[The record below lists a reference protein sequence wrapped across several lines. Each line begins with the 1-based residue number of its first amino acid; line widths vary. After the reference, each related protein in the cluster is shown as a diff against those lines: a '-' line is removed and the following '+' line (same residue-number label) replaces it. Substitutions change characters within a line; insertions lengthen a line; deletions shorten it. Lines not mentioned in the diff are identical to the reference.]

1 MPAVLW
7 GLDFIIAAA
16 CTRWDAP
23 AAQLCLCFVFL
34 VIIETVYCTW
44 KICKFSQLLRT
55 ILFVIP
61 FLWREWQFT
70 VQRTASSQEELSHGL
85 PNQDRNGNR
94 HRCLRISTVIANR
107 KEKYG
112 TCKAAQQLWSFPLTS
127 DSALS
132 PRPFVPLA
140 AAWPLSPAC
149 FSVCISAFLSYYILP
164 FLSAGDCI
172 SPAVWQLVWSS
183 PPPVLLV
190 WTSPPPPHCNHWWER
205 GEHTK
210 GSSLSHCKH
219 LIWELSLRATRM
231 SALTVEG
238 ASWTSSDRT

>member
-16 CTRWDAP
+16 CMRWDAP

-55 ILFVIP
+55 ILFVIS

-85 PNQDRNGNR
+85 PNQDCNGNHR
-94 HRCLRISTVIANR
+94 RCLWISMVIANR

-112 TCKAAQQLWSFPLTS
+112 TCTAAQQ
-127 DSALS
+127 LS
-132 PRPFVPLA
+132 PRPFVLLS
-140 AAWPLSPAC
+140 AAWPLSLAC
-149 FSVCISAFLSYYILP
+149 FSPRVYLLFYP
-164 FLSAGDCI
+164 F
-172 SPAVWQLVWSS
+172 
-183 PPPVLLV
+183 
-190 WTSPPPPHCNHWWER
+190 
-205 GEHTK
+205 
-210 GSSLSHCKH
+210 
-219 LIWELSLRATRM
+219 
-231 SALTVEG
+231 
-238 ASWTSSDRT
+238 TSSRSYQQGTASHLQWGS

>member
-1 MPAVLW
+1 MGFGFHYRSSMYEMGCPC
-7 GLDFIIAAA
+7 
-16 CTRWDAP
+16 CTALP
-23 AAQLCLCFVFL
+23 LCFVFL

-149 FSVCISAFLSYYILP
+149 FSLCVY
-164 FLSAGDCI
+164 
-172 SPAVWQLVWSS
+172 
-183 PPPVLLV
+183 LLFY
-190 WTSPPPPHCNHWWER
+190 P
-205 GEHTK
+205 
-210 GSSLSHCKH
+210 
-219 LIWELSLRATRM
+219 I
-231 SALTVEG
+231 
-238 ASWTSSDRT
+238 TSSHSYQQGIASHLQCDSWSEVVPHPSS